1 MNNSLVINKK
11 ALISKSITIAVAVI
25 ISVILPQIFHGIG
38 IVSGLGNALGTTFLP
53 MHIPVLMAG
62 LMAGPIAGFISG
74 TLSPLISFAIS
85 GMPAIIMLPFMTIEL
100 AVYGLTAGLLSKTK
114 MPVFF
119 KLIITQLAGR
129 IVRAG
134 AILFSIYALG
144 NTSIDIA
151 QIWNIVLIGLP
162 GILLQWAIIPLL
174 TYRLEGLKKYYE

>member
-11 ALISKSITIAVAVI
+11 AVISKSITIAIAVVVSVA
-25 ISVILPQIFHGIG
+25 LPQIFHGIG
-38 IVSGLGNALGTTFLP
+38 IVSGLGNSLGTTFLP

-62 LMAGPIAGFISG
+62 LMAGPIAGFITG
-74 TLSPLISFAIS
+74 AVSPLISFAIS
-85 GMPAIIMLPFMTIEL
+85 GMPALIMLPFMTIEL
-100 AVYGLTAGLLSKTK
+100 AVYGLTAGLLSKAK

-129 IVRAG
+129 IIRAA

-144 NTSIDIA
+144 NTGIDIA
-151 QIWNIVLIGLP
+151 QTWNIVLIGLP
-162 GILLQWAIIPLL
+162 GILLQWAIVPLL